1 MKQEHKQTIKIIAV
15 ILAVIVGLLSF
26 VPIPYRIK
34 DGGSLYLEP
43 IIPLYNVTFWNGY
56 GRDEGTRTAGI
67 TVELVG
73 IEIVNSYHQEKR

>member
-1 MKQEHKQTIKIIAV
+1 MKQEHKQTIKIMAV
-15 ILAVIVGLLSF
+15 ILAVIVGLLSL

-56 GRDEGTRTAGI
+56 GRDDGTRTAGI

-73 IEIVNSYHQEKR
+73 IEIVNSYHHEKR

>member
-1 MKQEHKQTIKIIAV
+1 MKQECKQTIKIIAV
-15 ILAVIVGLLSF
+15 ILAVIVGLLSL

>member
-1 MKQEHKQTIKIIAV
+1 MKQERKQTIKIIAV
-15 ILAVIVGLLSF
+15 ILAVIVGLLSL

>member
-1 MKQEHKQTIKIIAV
+1 MKQERKQTIKIIAV
-15 ILAVIVGLLSF
+15 ILAVIVGLLSL
-26 VPIPYRIK
+26 VPISYRIK

>member
-1 MKQEHKQTIKIIAV
+1 MKQEHKQTIKIMAV
-15 ILAVIVGLLSF
+15 ILAVIVGLLSLI
-26 VPIPYRIK
+26 PIPYRIK

-56 GRDEGTRTAGI
+56 GRDDGTRTTGI

-73 IEIVNSYHQEKR
+73 IEIVNSYHHEKR